1 MAITLNGT
9 TGIANVDGSAASPAF
24 RNTDAN
30 SGVSGSADQVVIST
44 AGSERL
50 RLASAGQLG
59 IGGANYGTDGQVL
72 TSTGASSAPAW
83 EAAAGGK
90 ILQVKHF
97 MEFAHR
103 STTSNTFVSIGGAA
117 GVTITPT
124 VSTSNIL
131 VFARGCSSSQT
142 ANRGGC
148 LTIYRSVDSGTY
160 ADMRTDGNNGG
171 LISVQSVS
179 VNDIVGWTI
188 CVEDDHGTTDSI
200 QYKIYFRSNNTDN
213 SFQTGRAAGGS
224 NGTTSL
230 TALEFE
236 P

>member
-1 MAITLNGT
+1 MSELKLTADSGGGSVSFKGPAST
-9 TGIANVDGSAASPAF
+9 TGNAAVPFVLPVADG
-24 RNTDAN
+24 
-30 SGVSGSADQVVIST
+30 
-44 AGSERL
+44 
-50 RLASAGQLG
+50 SAGQLLK
-59 IGGANYGTDGQVL
+59 TDGSKNLGWATDQ
-72 TSTGASSAPAW
+72 
-83 EAAAGGK
+83 GGK

-97 MEFAHR
+97 FESSHR
-103 STTSNTFVSIGGAA
+103 STTSNTFVSIGGDA

-148 LTIYRSVDSGTY
+148 LTIYRSVDGGTY

-171 LISVQSVS
+171 LISVQSVA

-213 SFQTGRAAGGS
+213 SFQTGRAAGGADGS
-224 NGTTSL
+224 TTL

>member
-1 MAITLNGT
+1 MSIAAPATNPASDLELNLPATIGT
-9 TGIANVDGSAASPAF
+9 ANQYLK
-24 RNTDAN
+24 N
-30 SGVSGSADQVVIST
+30 SGTPGTLEFGS
-44 AGSERL
+44 
-50 RLASAGQLG
+50 
-59 IGGANYGTDGQVL
+59 L
-72 TSTGASSAPAW
+72 TT
-83 EAAAGGK
+83 GK

-97 MEFAHR
+97 FESAHR

-131 VFARGCSSSQT
+131 VFARGCASSGT
-142 ANRGGC
+142 ASRGGC

-171 LISVQSVS
+171 LISVYSS
-179 VNDIVGWTI
+179 HVNDIVGWTI

-213 SFQTGRAAGGS
+213 SFQTGRAAGGADGS
-224 NGTTSL
+224 TSL